1 LVRDASDDRARNLE
15 LLTAWQSGDTTAGER
30 LFDRHADAVV
40 RFFENKVRNDAE
52 ELVQVT
58 FLRML
63 EGHSRIRDFGAF
75 PAFVF
80 AIARNVLREHL
91 RELARG
97 REVDP
102 EVDSMAALVP
112 GPSTVVG
119 EREEHRLLLEGLRRL
134 SIEDQILVELTYWED
149 LDSDTLGE
157 IVGMPASSVRT
168 RLSRARERLRQTV
181 AELAATPTMLTS
193 TVEGMEGWAAELHA
207 RLRAGQESRN

>member
-1 LVRDASDDRARNLE
+1 VASDASDDRVPDLA

-30 LFDRHADAVV
+30 LFDRHADAVA

-52 ELVQVT
+52 ELVQAT

-63 EGHSRIRDFGAF
+63 EGRDRIRDVRAF
-75 PAFVF
+75 RAFVF
-80 AIARNVLREHL
+80 AIARNVLHEHL

-102 EVDSMAALVP
+102 EVDSMVALVP
-112 GPSTVVG
+112 GPSTLVG

-134 SIEDQILVELTYWED
+134 PIEDQILVELAYWEG
-149 LDSDTLGE
+149 LDSGALGE

-168 RLSRARERLRQTV
+168 RISRARERLRQTM
-181 AELAATPTMLTS
+181 AELAATPTVLAS
-193 TVEGMEGWAAELHA
+193 TFEGMEGWAAELRA
-207 RLRAGQESRN
+207 RLRAGQESRH